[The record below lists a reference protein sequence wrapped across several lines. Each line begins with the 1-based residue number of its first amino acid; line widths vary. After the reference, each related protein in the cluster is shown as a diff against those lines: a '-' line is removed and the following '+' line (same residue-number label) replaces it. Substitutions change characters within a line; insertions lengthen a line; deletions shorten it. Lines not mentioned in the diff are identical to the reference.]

1 MNKILVALLGFSIG
15 IASAA
20 PAAVGESSAVCQ
32 QYHQQMRANHQ
43 AIDNAYHKNDACT
56 MGKLMMQNRQMF
68 ESHPECFPRMEKM
81 QKRMMQGGCQGGA
94 NCMKSNSA
102 N

>member
-1 MNKILVALLGFSIG
+1 MNKILIGLLSFSIG

-20 PAAVGESSAVCQ
+20 PAVASNESSTVCQ

-43 AIDNAYHKNDACT
+43 AIDAAYHKNDACT
-56 MGKLMMQNRQMF
+56 MGKLMIQNRQMF

-81 QKRMMQGGCQGGA
+81 QKRMMQGGCQGG